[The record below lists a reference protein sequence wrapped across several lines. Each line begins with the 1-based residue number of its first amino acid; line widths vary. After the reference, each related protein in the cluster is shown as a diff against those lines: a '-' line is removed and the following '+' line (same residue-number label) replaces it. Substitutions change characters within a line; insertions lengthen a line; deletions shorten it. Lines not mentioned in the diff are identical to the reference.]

1 MEKKLYFNSFYS
13 ACLSLFTPAFI
24 WGNTVSHF
32 PWIIEKMD
40 FANTTI
46 GFFLMFFSII
56 QLISSQLAGRVMVP
70 KYGSRNTL
78 LMGVLFFSLSPITFG
93 LSNNIYFFLLSGLP
107 TGIGFGFIFTTTTAV
122 TKIAEEKTNKILQT
136 LLSAFMT
143 LGFLFG
149 GLTSGL
155 YRYLEFDSHYLFVFL
170 VLLGIFAS
178 LFVFKLGLDRKYEKI
193 EPIEKVK
200 IPENNILIFSF
211 YLFIFWATVMAL
223 VDWAPLWFERELLT
237 TSLIASLT
245 IVCWAAGETI
255 GKFLGAKMIQL
266 SSEELVGGYL
276 PLIGSIIYLLIIFY
290 GNIYLILIG
299 LLMLGFASANFF
311 PIAIRVAL
319 RNTTDNLNTAA
330 ANLSTFGFLGLL
342 VGPAL
347 LGFTS
352 ELFSITRN
360 TQVISIMWIFLF
372 LFFLNKLK
380 NSKKI

>member
-46 GFFLMFFSII
+46 GFFLMFFSVI

-70 KYGSRNTL
+70 KFGSRNTL

-266 SSEELVGGYL
+266 SSEKLVGGYL
-276 PLIGSIIYLLIIFY
+276 PLIGSIIYLFIIFY

-380 NSKKI
+380 NSK

>member
-1 MEKKLYFNSFYS
+1 MENKLYFNSFYS

-46 GFFLMFFSII
+46 GFFLMFFSVI

-70 KYGSRNTL
+70 KFGSRNTL

-266 SSEELVGGYL
+266 SSEKLVGGYL

-380 NSKKI
+380 NSK

>member
-1 MEKKLYFNSFYS
+1 MENKLYFNSFYS

-46 GFFLMFFSII
+46 GFFLMFFSVI
-56 QLISSQLAGRVMVP
+56 QLISSQLAGRIMVP
-70 KYGSRNTL
+70 KFGSRNTL

-136 LLSAFMT
+136 FLSAFMT

-178 LFVFKLGLDRKYEKI
+178 FFVFKLGLDRKYEKI

-266 SSEELVGGYL
+266 SSEKLVGGYL
-276 PLIGSIIYLLIIFY
+276 PLIGSIIYLFIIFY

-380 NSKKI
+380 NSK

>member
-40 FANTTI
+40 FSNTTI
-46 GFFLMFFSII
+46 GFFLMFFSVI

-70 KYGSRNTL
+70 KFGSRNTL
-78 LMGVLFFSLSPITFG
+78 LIGILFFSLSPITFG

-178 LFVFKLGLDRKYEKI
+178 LFVFRLGLDRKYEKI

-266 SSEELVGGYL
+266 SSEKLVGGYL
-276 PLIGSIIYLLIIFY
+276 PLIGSIIYLFIIFY

-380 NSKKI
+380 NSK

>member
-46 GFFLMFFSII
+46 GFFLMFFSVI

-70 KYGSRNTL
+70 KFGSKNTL
-78 LMGVLFFSLSPITFG
+78 LIGVLFFSLSPITFG

-255 GKFLGAKMIQL
+255 GKFLGAKMIHL
-266 SSEELVGGYL
+266 SSEKLIGGYL
-276 PLIGSIIYLLIIFY
+276 PLIGSIIYLFIIFY

-380 NSKKI
+380 NSK

>member
-70 KYGSRNTL
+70 KFGSRNTL
-78 LMGVLFFSLSPITFG
+78 LIGVLFFSLSPITFG

-255 GKFLGAKMIQL
+255 GKFLGAKMIRL
-266 SSEELVGGYL
+266 SSEKLIGGYL

-380 NSKKI
+380 NSK

>member
-70 KYGSRNTL
+70 KFGSRNTL

-380 NSKKI
+380 NSK

>member
-46 GFFLMFFSII
+46 GFFLMFFSVI

-70 KYGSRNTL
+70 KFGSRNTL
-78 LMGVLFFSLSPITFG
+78 LIGVLFFSLSPITFG

-255 GKFLGAKMIQL
+255 GKFLGAKMIHL
-266 SSEELVGGYL
+266 SSEKLIGGYL

-380 NSKKI
+380 NSK